1 MSTSDYNTHRPQTAH
16 LQGSQ
21 AFVGLYWSRHRS
33 CTTTKCTYM
42 YVHQSLQVQV
52 ACVVYMSK
60 SPAKRIVWGWMMHT
74 YMWITTTPTT
84 PPWSCPSHPLG
95 HAHHT
100 PLATPTTSSPLP
112 VNQIFHLHLNRP
124 HTPGLPHLPRT
135 QSHRD
140 RNTTEHTH
148 KHAKHHSLPTCI
160 CTYIFTR
167 SKHLQQQTVLTVTR
181 AAMIPTVATVIS
193 WFLVPFAHCSHSHV
207 MIVL

>member
-1 MSTSDYNTHRPQTAH
+1 MYCPVGLDVSTSDYNTHRPQTAH

-84 PPWSCPSHPLG
+84 P
-95 HAHHT
+95 
-100 PLATPTTSSPLP
+100 SPLP
-112 VNQIFHLHLNRP
+112 ANQIFHLHLNRTR
-124 HTPGLPHLPRT
+124 TPGLPHLPRT

-160 CTYIFTR
+160 CTYIFTC

-193 WFLVPFAHCSHSHV
+193 WFLVPFAHCTLQSLTRDDSTVTAESHV
-207 MIVL
+207 LYM